1 MNSPF
6 TNPLLEIPTVSW
18 VEVPDSE
25 YIASLRAKESIG
37 IRRGKIPATPR
48 KPPPEK
54 KDRLKGPP
62 PLGVPPII
70 SLDWTFSQGGDL
82 IAAVNAAGAIVFWEL
97 SKKEYVT
104 DEGLL
109 GAEMIADTWSSP
121 AVDACWNSDRTLA
134 VSFRERTIRLLDT
147 KSGDCLLEETT
158 VRTAGAKAA
167 TQLRL
172 FPGVFIFQA
181 EPFATNDSTFAGVCY
196 LVPDQKNDGYF
207 VVPLSNRH
215 ELQVFD
221 VAACATNGLL
231 VSCGVDGALLVST
244 NGRLAPAYAMM
255 DFTFSAQRKALQL
268 T

>member
-1 MNSPF
+1 IWN
-6 TNPLLEIPTVSW
+6 V
-18 VEVPDSE
+18 
-25 YIASLRAKESIG
+25 
-37 IRRGKIPATPR
+37 IRV
-48 KPPPEK
+48 PEK
-54 KDRLKGPP
+54 KPALRPCCMVQIKGHGMVMKLKWCAKPCNTPEKDIDAIGYLAVATASGKVLIYRLADG
-62 PLGVPPII
+62 
-70 SLDWTFSQGGDL
+70 GGDL

-215 ELQVFD
+215 ELQIFD

-268 T
+268 TR